1 RRRPAPPARRPPR
14 RGHRARPQRRPRR
27 PRGRRLRRGRGVAGE
42 AHVTYEAFAARL
54 RATGVL
60 SDPWLDGAPRF
71 EEAPV
76 VLGPEEAAALAESA
90 EAVVAALNEL
100 VRILVDEPALLDR
113 LGLTP
118 YQRIMWHASAPHW
131 HGIARADA
139 FFTADGVQI
148 CEVNSD
154 TPSGEAEAGLLNR
167 PPRARGPGRPHAG
180 LPPPPAALV

>member
-1 RRRPAPPARRPPR
+1 
-14 RGHRARPQRRPRR
+14 
-27 PRGRRLRRGRGVAGE
+27 
-42 AHVTYEAFAARL
+42 EAFAARL

-76 VLGPEEAAALAESA
+76 VLGPEEAAALAEAA

-118 YQRIMWHASAPHW
+118 HQRIIWHASAPPPPRRLVGRPRRP
-131 HGIARADA
+131 HGPGPPRPDAFSTAEAAKSGEDTGTPPGGGAGAVLPNRPAAARAL
-139 FFTADGVQI
+139 ADPNG
-148 CEVNSD
+148 
-154 TPSGEAEAGLLNR
+154 GLL
-167 PPRARGPGRPHAG
+167 PR
-180 LPPPPAALV
+180 LAALVERVAPRK